1 MRIAQVAHLFPPATG
16 GIEHHV
22 YHLSKE
28 LSNLKN
34 EVTVYTT
41 MVPGAK
47 KEEKMDG
54 IKVRRFSSLNFPLF
68 SSVRFAPGMFFSL
81 LSSDAEVFASHGY
94 GSVMPLITSIA
105 ALLKRKPFVF
115 TLHGYPK
122 LKGKKKFFQLFYK
135 YFFASIFLRI
145 AKKVIVVSRAS
156 IQDIRGEVDEKKLI
170 YIPNGIDTEIFTFQ
184 PPEGKNAITYV
195 GRLDEYKGVDT
206 LVRAYAKIKKDFPDT
221 ELWVV
226 GKDEGIKEGLQK
238 LANSLGVKIHFSEV
252 PYEEMS
258 KVYSDS
264 AAVILPSKY
273 EGFSLVWLEAMASGR
288 PMFST
293 PVGDAP
299 ALFEQVYGKSAED
312 FLFKDEEELV
322 KKLTN
327 YLKDPQKHH
336 KVIERAEYIVKEE
349 YSWENVARLTLN
361 TYKESLK
368 R

>member
-1 MRIAQVAHLFPPATG
+1 MKIAQVAHLFPPATG

-28 LSNLKN
+28 LANLKN

-54 IKVRRFSSLNFPLF
+54 MRVRRFPSLNFPLF
-68 SSVRFAPGMFFSL
+68 SSVRFAPGMFPSL
-81 LSSDAEVFASHGY
+81 LSSDADVYASHGY
-94 GSVMPLITSIA
+94 GSLMPFMASIA
-105 ALLKRKPFVF
+105 AFLKRKPFVF

-135 YFFASIFLRI
+135 YFFASVFLRI
-145 AKKVIVVSRAS
+145 AKKIIVVSRAS
-156 IQDIRGEVDEKKLI
+156 INDIKGEVDQKKLI
-170 YIPNGIDTEIFTFQ
+170 YIPNGIDSETFAVQ
-184 PPEGKNAITYV
+184 PPEGKKAITYV

-206 LVRAYAKIKKDFPDT
+206 LVRAYARIRNGFPGT
-221 ELWVV
+221 ELWIV
-226 GKDEGIKEGLQK
+226 GKDEGIKPGLQK
-238 LANSLGVKIHFSEV
+238 LANSLGVKIHFSEA
-252 PYEEMS
+252 PYDEIHRI
-258 KVYSDS
+258 YQNS
-264 AAVILPSKY
+264 AAIVLPSKY

-293 PVGDAP
+293 PVGDGP
-299 ALFEQVYGKSAED
+299 ALFEQAYGKNAED
-312 FLFKDEEELV
+312 FLFNSEEELI

-327 YLKDPQKHH
+327 YLKDPLKHR
-336 KVIERAEYIVKEE
+336 KTIERAEYIVKEE

-361 TYKESLK
+361 AYQDSLT